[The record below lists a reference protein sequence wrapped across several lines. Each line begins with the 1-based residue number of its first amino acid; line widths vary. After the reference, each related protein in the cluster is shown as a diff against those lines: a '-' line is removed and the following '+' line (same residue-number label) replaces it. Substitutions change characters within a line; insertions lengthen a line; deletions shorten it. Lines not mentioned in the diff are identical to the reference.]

1 MVSAIAAVS
10 PDWGIGD
17 GKGMLYR
24 LPGDLK
30 YFRSVTLGHPVIMG
44 RKTLESFPGG
54 KPLPGRENIV
64 ITRNRNFHPEG
75 VTVVH
80 SLAALR
86 RLLAARPDETFF
98 VIGGGEIYEKL
109 LPDCDTAYLTM
120 VETPPPIAPTVFF
133 PDLSKKRS
141 WEMISL
147 SEPHSE
153 DNGAV
158 YRFSLW
164 RRKRIAPKEI

>member
-1 MVSAIAAVS
+1 MVSAIVAVS
-10 PDWGIGD
+10 PGWGIGD

-30 YFRSVTLGHPVIMG
+30 YFRSVTFGHPVIMG

-64 ITRNRNFHPEG
+64 ITRNRSYQPEG

-86 RLLAARPDETFF
+86 RLVAARPGEHFF

-109 LPDCDTAYLTM
+109 LPDCETAYVTM
-120 VETPPPIAPTVFF
+120 VETEPPVVPTVFY

-141 WEMISL
+141 WVMESA
-147 SEPHSE
+147 SEPHTE
-153 DNGAV
+153 ENGAV
-158 YRFSLW
+158 YRFTVW
-164 RRKRIAPKEI
+164 RRRRTH

>member
-30 YFRSVTLGHPVIMG
+30 YFRAVTLGHPVIMG

-64 ITRNRNFHPEG
+64 LTRDRSFAAEG
-75 VTVVH
+75 VTAVH
-80 SLAALR
+80 SVAALR
-86 RLLAARPDETFF
+86 RLVAARPDEHFF
-98 VIGGGEIYEKL
+98 VIGGGEIYRKL
-109 LPDCDTAYLTM
+109 LPDCESCYLTL
-120 VETPPPIAPTVFF
+120 VETEAPVEATVFF
-133 PDLSKKRS
+133 PDLRRRRS
-141 WEMISL
+141 WETVSV
-147 SEPHSE
+147 SEAQTE
-153 DNGAV
+153 ENGAV
-158 YRFSLW
+158 YRFSEW
-164 RRKRIAPKEI
+164 RRKEKKRG

>member
-1 MVSAIAAVS
+1 MVSAIVAVS

-17 GKGMLYR
+17 GKDMLYR

-30 YFRSVTLGHPVIMG
+30 YFRSITLGHPVIMG

-54 KPLPGRENIV
+54 RPLPGRENIV
-64 ITRNRNFHPEG
+64 ITRNRSFHPEG
-75 VTVVH
+75 VTVLH

-86 RLLAARPDETFF
+86 RLLAARSDETFF

-109 LPDCDTAYLTM
+109 LPDCETAYVTM
-120 VETPPPIAPTVFF
+120 VETAPPIVPTVFF

-141 WEMISL
+141 WEMISASDL
-147 SEPHSE
+147 HQEE
-153 DNGAV
+153 NGAV
-158 YRFSLW
+158 YRFTVW
-164 RRKRIAPKEI
+164 KK

>member
-1 MVSAIAAVS
+1 MVSSIVAVS

-64 ITRNRNFHPEG
+64 ITRNRSFHPEG
-75 VTVVH
+75 VTVLH

-86 RLLAARPDETFF
+86 RLAAARPGEHFF

-109 LPDCDTAYLTM
+109 LPDCETAYVTM
-120 VETPPPIAPTVFF
+120 VETEPPIVPTVFY

-141 WEMISL
+141 CIMESA
-147 SEPHSE
+147 SEPHAE
-153 DNGAV
+153 ENGAV
-158 YRFSLW
+158 YRFTVW
-164 RRKRIAPKEI
+164 RRRRTH

>member
-1 MVSAIAAVS
+1 MVSAIVAVS

-30 YFRSVTLGHPVIMG
+30 YFRSVTFGHPVIMG

-64 ITRNRNFHPEG
+64 ITRNRSYQPGG

-86 RLLAARPDETFF
+86 RLVAARPGEHFF

-109 LPDCDTAYLTM
+109 LPDCETAYVTM
-120 VETPPPIAPTVFF
+120 VETEPPIVPTVFY

-141 WEMISL
+141 WEMESA
-147 SEPHSE
+147 SEPHAE
-153 DNGAV
+153 ENGAV
-158 YRFSLW
+158 YRFTVW
-164 RRKRIAPKEI
+164 RRRRTH

>member
-1 MVSAIAAVS
+1 MVSAIVAVS

-30 YFRSVTLGHPVIMG
+30 YFRRVTLGHPVVMG

-54 KPLPGRENIV
+54 RPLPGRENIV

-75 VTVVH
+75 VTVLH

-86 RLLAARPDETFF
+86 RLLAARSDETFF

-109 LPDCDTAYLTM
+109 LPDCETAYVTM
-120 VETPPPIAPTVFF
+120 VETAPPMHPTVFF

-141 WEMISL
+141 WEMISA
-147 SEPHSE
+147 SEPQTDE
-153 DNGAV
+153 NGAV
-158 YRFSLW
+158 NRSPEWQNKKTARY
-164 RRKRIAPKEI
+164 I

>member
-1 MVSAIAAVS
+1 MVSAIVAVS

-30 YFRSVTLGHPVIMG
+30 YFRRVTLGHPVVMG

-54 KPLPGRENIV
+54 RPLPGRENIV

-75 VTVVH
+75 VTVLH

-86 RLLAARPDETFF
+86 RLLAARSDETFF

-109 LPDCDTAYLTM
+109 LPDCETAYVTM
-120 VETPPPIAPTVFF
+120 VETEPPVAASVYF
-133 PDLSKKRS
+133 PDLSRKRS
-141 WEMISL
+141 WKMVSV
-147 SEPHSE
+147 SEPQSE
-153 DNGAV
+153 ENGAI
-158 YRFSLW
+158 YRFTVW
-164 RRKRIAPKEI
+164 QNKKKPRYI

>member
-1 MVSAIAAVS
+1 MVSAIVAVS
-10 PDWGIGD
+10 PGWGIGD

-64 ITRNRNFHPEG
+64 ITRNRSYQPGG

-86 RLLAARPDETFF
+86 RLVAARPGEHFF

-109 LPDCDTAYLTM
+109 LPDCETAYVTM
-120 VETPPPIAPTVFF
+120 VETEPPIVPSVFY
-133 PDLSKKRS
+133 PDL
-141 WEMISL
+141 
-147 SEPHSE
+147 
-153 DNGAV
+153 
-158 YRFSLW
+158 
-164 RRKRIAPKEI
+164 

>member
-1 MVSAIAAVS
+1 MVSAIVAVS

-30 YFRSVTLGHPVIMG
+30 YFRKVTLGHPVIMG
-44 RKTLESFPGG
+44 RKTLQSFPGG

-64 ITRNRNFHPEG
+64 LTRDRSFVAEG

-80 SLAALR
+80 SVAALR
-86 RLLAARPDETFF
+86 RLVAARPDEEFF
-98 VIGGGEIYEKL
+98 VIGGGEIYAKL
-109 LPDCDTAYLTM
+109 LPDCDTCYVTM
-120 VETPPPIAPTVFF
+120 VGTEAPIKASVWF

-141 WEMISL
+141 WGMESA
-147 SEPHSE
+147 SETYTE

-158 YRFSLW
+158 YRFTVW
-164 RRKRIAPKEI
+164 RRRRTH